1 MEFVTATSKEEIE
14 SAIKMLKQMLEM
26 LEIEKLSIESKRTQV
41 EYTDMSSAVCNT
53 TREITIKIT
62 TK

>member
-14 SAIKMLKQMLEM
+14 NAIKMLKQMLEM

-41 EYTDMSSAVCNT
+41 EYTDMSLAVCNT

>member
-14 SAIKMLKQMLEM
+14 NAIKMLKQMLEM

-41 EYTDMSSAVCNT
+41 EYTDMSSAVLNT